1 MQLDLAGIDWQI
13 INDGVMGGLSRSAWR
28 LDDSGLHFQGALST
42 ANGGGFASIRGALPA
57 PLTGLRGI
65 GLTVSGDGRQ
75 YQLRLRET
83 GAADGVAWRAC
94 FDTAGSGQSIELTA
108 GAFEP
113 VIRGRRVALDG
124 GLAQRSFHH
133 IGFML
138 TSRRDGPFA
147 LSVHHIE
154 IISPQ
159 ARHD

>member
-1 MQLDLAGIDWQI
+1 MRLDLAGIEWQI

-28 LDDSGLHFQGALST
+28 LDGSGLHFQGTLST
-42 ANGGGFASIRGALPA
+42 ANGGGFASIRGALPT
-57 PLTGLRGI
+57 PLTGFSAI

-94 FDTAGSGQSIELTA
+94 FDAPGIRQSVELAA

-113 VIRGRRVALDG
+113 VIRGRRVVVDG
-124 GLAQRSFHH
+124 GLTQRSFHH

-138 TSRRDGPFA
+138 TSRQDGPFA
-147 LSVHHIE
+147 LTVHDIA
-154 IISPQ
+154 IIDPQ

>member
-1 MQLDLAGIDWQI
+1 MRLDLAGIEWQI

-28 LDDSGLHFQGALST
+28 VDGGRLHFQGTLST

-57 PLTGLRGI
+57 PLTVFSGI

-94 FDTAGSGQSIELTA
+94 FEAPDSRQSIELAA

-113 VIRGRRVALDG
+113 VIRGRRVVEDG
-124 GLAQRSFHH
+124 GVAQRSFHH

-138 TSRRDGPFA
+138 TSRQDGPFA
-147 LSVHHIE
+147 LTVHDLTLIK
-154 IISPQ
+154 PQ
-159 ARHD
+159 DRHD